1 MAQKGFIE
9 PGEKPRR
16 FYSEVTVAPGP
27 GGWSV
32 LLDGRA
38 PRSSRGA
45 ALTAPTRAI
54 AELAAAEWAAQ
65 AEHLDLAV
73 MHATRLAFTA
83 LEAVPQAR
91 AGVADQLVSYAGS
104 DLLCYPAEAPEG
116 LCARQAEAWEP
127 VLRRARDELGIAL
140 QPSRGILHREQ
151 PGEALEAVRRLALSA
166 EDFTLS
172 GLAFGAPLFG
182 STVLALGLWKGWFGG
197 EEAFD
202 LSRVDEAW
210 QESQWGIDEEAAE
223 RTARLRSE
231 ARMLEAWF
239 RGLEAPAV
247 SPA

>member
-1 MAQKGFIE
+1 MTQKGFIE

-16 FYSEVTVAPGP
+16 FYSEVTVAPDP
-27 GGWSV
+27 TGWYV
-32 LLDGRA
+32 LLDGRP

-45 ALTAPTRAI
+45 ALIAPTRAI

-65 AEHLDLAV
+65 VDHIELAG

-83 LEAVPQAR
+83 LEAIPPNR
-91 AGVADQLVSYAGS
+91 EGVVDQLVNYAGS

-116 LCARQAEAWEP
+116 LCARQAEAWDP
-127 VLRRARDELGIAL
+127 VLRRARDELGVAL
-140 QPSRGILHREQ
+140 EPSRGILHREQ
-151 PGEALEAVRRLALSA
+151 PGQALAAVRRLALSSD
-166 EDFTLS
+166 DFTLS

-182 STVLALGLWKGWFGG
+182 SAVLALGLWKGWFGG
-197 EEAFD
+197 EEALD

-239 RGLEAPAV
+239 RGLEGAAA

>member
-27 GGWSV
+27 AGWSV

-54 AELAAAEWAAQ
+54 ADLAAAEWAAQ
-65 AEHLDLAV
+65 AQHVDLAA

-83 LEAVPQAR
+83 LEAIPPAR
-91 AGVADQLVSYAGS
+91 HAVADQLVSYAGS

-116 LCARQAEAWEP
+116 LCARQAEAWGP
-127 VLRRARDELGIAL
+127 VLSRARDELGVAL
-140 QPSRGILHREQ
+140 EPSRGILHREQ
-151 PGEALEAVRRLALSA
+151 PVEALEAVRRLALSA
-166 EDFTLS
+166 DDFTLS

-182 STVLALGLWKGWFGG
+182 STVLALGLWRDWFGG

-223 RTARLRSE
+223 RTARLRAE

-239 RGLEAPAV
+239 RGLDAPRV

>member
-16 FYSEVTVAPGP
+16 FYSDVTVAPGP
-27 GGWSV
+27 AGWSV
-32 LLDGRA
+32 LLDGRP

-45 ALTAPTRAI
+45 ALTAPTRAV
-54 AELAAAEWAAQ
+54 AELAASEWAAQ
-65 AEHLDLAV
+65 GDHIELAG

-83 LEAVPQAR
+83 LEAIPAAR
-91 AGVADQLVSYAGS
+91 VAVAEQLVSYAGS

-116 LCARQAEAWEP
+116 LRVRQAEAWDP
-127 VLRRARDELGIAL
+127 VLRRAREELGVAL
-140 QPSRGILHREQ
+140 EASRGILHREQ
-151 PGEALEAVRRLALSA
+151 PEAALEAVRRLALSTD
-166 EDFTLS
+166 DFTLS
-172 GLAFGAPLFG
+172 GLAFGAPLLG
-182 STVLALGLWKGWFGG
+182 SAVLALGLWKGWFGG
-197 EEAFD
+197 ETAFD

-210 QESQWGIDEEAAE
+210 QEAQWGVDEEAAE

-239 RGLEAPAV
+239 RGLEGPAV